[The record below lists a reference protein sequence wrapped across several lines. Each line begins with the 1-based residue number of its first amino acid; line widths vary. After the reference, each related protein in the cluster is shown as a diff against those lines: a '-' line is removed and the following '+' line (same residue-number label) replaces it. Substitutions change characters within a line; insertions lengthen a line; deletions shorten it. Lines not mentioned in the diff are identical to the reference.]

1 MIDVKNTIFET
12 IKDKIQK
19 MRFLGQYDPITFK
32 HILYLVLLDDIYDW
46 SNYLDE
52 SQSIQ
57 KRLQELRTQFI
68 LDHGEFIVKMT
79 SPNNFYVNVNTP
91 QTNHT
96 WKRVW
101 DAPDVVTIESVEQE
115 LETTVNARPF
125 TPDPT
130 CPVSLT
136 YFGTGETI
144 PADRYGKPSVNFDT
158 LTICEK
164 MNIYINRDTGKMFF
178 LDPQTCTWKALK
190 GEFASQV
197 TWDSIVDAPEIIG
210 GINHT
215 ITGEVGETDN
225 QLNVSLTKAE
235 YNKNTGEWSY
245 GDLTSDIKVTDSN
258 PEPEYNQ
265 DLNDIL

>member
-68 LDHGEFIVKMT
+68 LDHGEFVVKMT

-101 DAPDVVTIESVEQE
+101 YAPDIVTIESVEQE
-115 LETTVNARPF
+115 LESTVNAHPF

-144 PADRYGKPSVNFDT
+144 PADRYGKPSVDFDT

-164 MNIYINRDTGKMFF
+164 MNIYINRETGQMFF

-190 GEFASQV
+190 GELASAV
-197 TWDSIVDAPEIIG
+197 TWDSIVGAPKVYSNIE
-210 GINHT
+210 HS
-215 ITGEVGETDN
+215 VDDCDN
-225 QLNVSLTKAE
+225 ELNVTL
-235 YNKNTGEWSY
+235 GEATRNSDGSWNY
-245 GDLTSDIKVTDSN
+245 GSQTSATPVTDSN
-258 PEPEYNQ
+258 VDPDQNT

>member
-1 MIDVKNTIFET
+1 
-12 IKDKIQK
+12 
-19 MRFLGQYDPITFK
+19 
-32 HILYLVLLDDIYDW
+32 
-46 SNYLDE
+46 
-52 SQSIQ
+52 
-57 KRLQELRTQFI
+57 
-68 LDHGEFIVKMT
+68 MT

-144 PADRYGKPSVNFDT
+144 PADRYGKPSVDFDA

-164 MNIYINRDTGKMFF
+164 MNIYINRETGQMFF
-178 LDPQTCTWKALK
+178 LDPKTCTWKALK
-190 GEFASQV
+190 GELASAV
-197 TWDSIVDAPEIIG
+197 TWDSIVDAPKVYS
-210 GINHT
+210 T
-215 ITGEVGETDN
+215 IEHAVDDCDNEFNVTLGEATRNPDGSWN
-225 QLNVSLTKAE
+225 
-235 YNKNTGEWSY
+235 Y
-245 GDLTSDIKVTDSN
+245 GSQTSAAPVTDSN
-258 PEPEYNQ
+258 IDPDVNT